1 MIELCPCRFGGVK
14 EGFTMARNRD
24 YDDGDFDQPRRSS
37 PYQDMDA
44 DDYEDDYAD
53 DYEDDDEYA
62 SSSVKKGARKGGGNT
77 SGTVKLLGG
86 VIVLLVVILIALVI
100 IRAVITNKQNQLDNV
115 QPSASVDTIP
125 EQTPNPAPIVFGPV
139 SDATSEPEA
148 NADGSDSY
156 DNNTV
161 DDDWSTGLDDT
172 GFNDVSPDDTAQD
185 DTANG
190 GTTPEDSAYSEAGD
204 LNIETPA
211 PVIAT
216 AEPTATPG
224 ATDTPLPI
232 ILTNTPTPTPEPT
245 ATPTPSPSPTPSP
258 TPEPTPTPVA
268 EIGTGTVNR
277 DAKLRA
283 DAVAN
288 AKVKKT
294 IKKGETVT
302 IHEAKTDSTG
312 KLWYYLTVDD
322 SRDEGWMRDY
332 VVTTTTKISAS
343 ATNDTA
349 ADSAETQTET
359 AASTETSDS
368 NEVIAT
374 AKTNRAANLRQ
385 TMGGKVLVQLKK
397 GTKVNIYEQLTD
409 SKGNVWYK
417 AQAQNGTKVGY
428 LRDYVVTLDSGASV
442 SSTGTSAS
450 TTAAAENLQ
459 DREVIGKATTNR
471 AANVRE
477 EPLANAKVV
486 RQLGNG
492 MELQILAKYAGVKEE
507 TWYEVVTASGKTYGF
522 VRDYVVYVTK
532 LDKNAP
538 TLTYEK

>member
-1 MIELCPCRFGGVK
+1 M
-14 EGFTMARNRD
+14 
-24 YDDGDFDQPRRSS
+24 
-37 PYQDMDA
+37 
-44 DDYEDDYAD
+44 
-53 DYEDDDEYA
+53 
-62 SSSVKKGARKGGGNT
+62 
-77 SGTVKLLGG
+77 
-86 VIVLLVVILIALVI
+86 
-100 IRAVITNKQNQLDNV
+100 
-115 QPSASVDTIP
+115 
-125 EQTPNPAPIVFGPV
+125 FGPTV
-139 SDATSEPEA
+139 DVTEEPIQ
-148 NADGSDSY
+148 NGDGSLE
-156 DNNTV
+156 TG
-161 DDDWSTGLDDT
+161 DWDT
-172 GFNDVSPDDTAQD
+172 GYQD
-185 DTANG
+185 DTAVE
-190 GTTPEDSAYSEAGD
+190 TPEPES
-204 LNIETPA
+204 
-211 PVIAT
+211 AT
-216 AEPTATPG
+216 AEPTAVPTPTPTPEP
-224 ATDTPLPI
+224 TDTPLPI

-268 EIGTGTVNR
+268 NIGTGTVNR

-283 DAVAN
+283 DTSAN

-294 IKKGETVT
+294 IKKGESVT

-332 VVTTTTKISAS
+332 VVTTATKISAS
-343 ATNDTA
+343 TSDETTASDA
-349 ADSAETQTET
+349 ADSSETTVSAET
-359 AASTETSDS
+359 SVG

-374 AKTNRAANLRQ
+374 GKTNRAANLRQ

-397 GTKVNIYEQLTD
+397 GTKINIYEQLTD
-409 SKGNVWYK
+409 TKGNVWYQ

-428 LRDYVVTLDSGASV
+428 MRDYVVTLDSDANTESANGG
-442 SSTGTSAS
+442 TTSATETS
-450 TTAAAENLQ
+450 TENLQ

-507 TWYEVVTASGKTYGF
+507 TWYEVITASGKTNGF

>member
-1 MIELCPCRFGGVK
+1 
-14 EGFTMARNRD
+14 MARKRD
-24 YDDGDFDQPRRSS
+24 YEDGDFDPPKRSS
-37 PYQDMDA
+37 PYQNIS
-44 DDYEDDYAD
+44 DDEYEDDYDDTYD
-53 DYEDDDEYA
+53 DYDDEEAYT
-62 SSSVKKGARKGGGNT
+62 SSSVKKGARKGGGNFG
-77 SGTVKLLGG
+77 GTAKLLVA
-86 VIVLLVVILIALVI
+86 VIVLLVVILIVLVI
-100 IRAVITNKQNQLDNV
+100 VRAVLSKKTTQPDNV
-115 QPSASVDTIP
+115 QPTASVDTIP
-125 EQTPNPAPIVFGPV
+125 EQTTIPAPIVFGPTV
-139 SDATSEPEA
+139 DATEGPIQ
-148 NADGSDSY
+148 NGDGSLE
-156 DNNTV
+156 T
-161 DDDWSTGLDDT
+161 DDWDT
-172 GFNDVSPDDTAQD
+172 GYQD
-185 DTANG
+185 DTAVE
-190 GTTPEDSAYSEAGD
+190 TPEPES
-204 LNIETPA
+204 
-211 PVIAT
+211 AT
-216 AEPTATPG
+216 AEP
-224 ATDTPLPI
+224 TDTPLPI

-268 EIGTGTVNR
+268 NIGTGTVNR

-283 DAVAN
+283 DTSAN

-294 IKKGETVT
+294 IKKGESVT

-332 VVTTTTKISAS
+332 VVTTATKISAS
-343 ATNDTA
+343 ASDKTTASDA
-349 ADSAETQTET
+349 ADSSETTVSAET
-359 AASTETSDS
+359 SVG

-374 AKTNRAANLRQ
+374 GKTNRAANLRQ

-397 GTKVNIYEQLTD
+397 GTKINIYEQLTD
-409 SKGNVWYK
+409 TKGNVWYQ

-428 LRDYVVTLDSGASV
+428 MRDYVVTLDSDV
-442 SSTGTSAS
+442 STESANGGTTSATETS
-450 TTAAAENLQ
+450 TENLQ

-507 TWYEVVTASGKTYGF
+507 TWYEVITASGKTYGF

>member
-1 MIELCPCRFGGVK
+1 MSYPHAETAGVK

-24 YDDGDFDQPRRSS
+24 YDDGDFDQPKRSS
-37 PYQDMDA
+37 PYQDMDG
-44 DDYEDDYAD
+44 DEYDDDYAD
-53 DYEDDDEYA
+53 DYEDEYA
-62 SSSVKKGARKGGGNT
+62 ASSVKKGARKGGG
-77 SGTVKLLGG
+77 SAGGTAKILGG
-86 VIVLLVVILIALVI
+86 VIVLLVVILIALVVV
-100 IRAVITNKQNQLDNV
+100 RAVITNKRNANDGV
-115 QPSASVDTIP
+115 KPSESVNT
-125 EQTPNPAPIVFGPV
+125 NPAPIVFGPV
-139 SDATSEPEA
+139 GDATDEPTVSGG
-148 NADGSDSY
+148 DTYTTPDS
-156 DNNTV
+156 
-161 DDDWSTGLDDT
+161 DWSAGFATPDMGGEDANDPVPDDT
-172 GFNDVSPDDTAQD
+172 GYDET
-185 DTANG
+185 
-190 GTTPEDSAYSEAGD
+190 GD
-204 LNIETPA
+204 LDIETPA

-216 AEPTATPG
+216 AEPTATPDVT
-224 ATDTPLPI
+224 ATPLPI

-268 EIGTGTVNR
+268 NIGTGTVNR

-283 DAVAN
+283 DTSAN

-294 IKKGETVT
+294 IKKGESVT

-332 VVTTTTKISAS
+332 VVTTATKISAS
-343 ATNDTA
+343 TSDKTTASDA
-349 ADSAETQTET
+349 ADSSETTVSAET
-359 AASTETSDS
+359 SGG

-374 AKTNRAANLRQ
+374 GKTNRAANLRQ

-397 GTKVNIYEQLTD
+397 GTKINIYEQLTD
-409 SKGNVWYK
+409 TKGNVWYQ

-428 LRDYVVTLDSGASV
+428 MRDYVVTLDSDASTE
-442 SSTGTSAS
+442 SANGGTTSATETS
-450 TTAAAENLQ
+450 TENLQ

-507 TWYEVVTASGKTYGF
+507 TWYEVITASGKTYGF

>member
-1 MIELCPCRFGGVK
+1 
-14 EGFTMARNRD
+14 MARKRD
-24 YDDGDFDQPRRSS
+24 YEDGDFDPPKRSS
-37 PYQDMDA
+37 PYQNIS
-44 DDYEDDYAD
+44 DDEYEDDYDDTYD
-53 DYEDDDEYA
+53 DYDDEEAYT
-62 SSSVKKGARKGGGNT
+62 SSSVKKGARKGGGNFG
-77 SGTVKLLGG
+77 GTAKLLVA

-100 IRAVITNKQNQLDNV
+100 VRAVLSKKTTQPDNV
-115 QPSASVDTIP
+115 QPAASVDTIP
-125 EQTPNPAPIVFGPV
+125 EQTTIPAPIVFGPTV
-139 SDATSEPEA
+139 DATEEPIQ
-148 NADGSDSY
+148 NGDGSLA
-156 DNNTV
+156 T
-161 DDDWSTGLDDT
+161 DDWDT
-172 GFNDVSPDDTAQD
+172 GYQD
-185 DTANG
+185 DTAG
-190 GTTPEDSAYSEAGD
+190 ETPEPES
-204 LNIETPA
+204 
-211 PVIAT
+211 AT
-216 AEPTATPG
+216 AEPTAV
-224 ATDTPLPI
+224 
-232 ILTNTPTPTPEPT
+232 PT
-245 ATPTPSPSPTPSP
+245 
-258 TPEPTPTPVA
+258 PTPTPVA
-268 EIGTGTVNR
+268 NIGTGTVNR

-283 DAVAN
+283 DTSAN

-294 IKKGETVT
+294 IKKGESVT

-332 VVTTTTKISAS
+332 VVTTATKISAS
-343 ATNDTA
+343 ASDKTTASDA
-349 ADSAETQTET
+349 ADSSETTVSAET
-359 AASTETSDS
+359 SGG

-374 AKTNRAANLRQ
+374 GKTNRAANLRQ

-397 GTKVNIYEQLTD
+397 GTKINIYEQLTD
-409 SKGNVWYK
+409 TKGNVWYQ

-428 LRDYVVTLDSGASV
+428 MRDYVVTLDSDASTE
-442 SSTGTSAS
+442 SANGGTTSATETS
-450 TTAAAENLQ
+450 TENLQ

-507 TWYEVVTASGKTYGF
+507 TWYEVITASGKTYGF

>member
-1 MIELCPCRFGGVK
+1 
-14 EGFTMARNRD
+14 MARKRD
-24 YDDGDFDQPRRSS
+24 YEDGDFDPPKRSS
-37 PYQDMDA
+37 PYQNIS
-44 DDYEDDYAD
+44 DDKYEDDYDDTYD
-53 DYEDDDEYA
+53 DYDDEEAYT
-62 SSSVKKGARKGGGNT
+62 SSSVKKGARKGGGNFG
-77 SGTVKLLGG
+77 GTAKLLVA

-100 IRAVITNKQNQLDNV
+100 VRAVLSKKTTQPDNA
-115 QPSASVDTIP
+115 QPAASVDTIP
-125 EQTPNPAPIVFGPV
+125 EQTTIPAPIVFGPTV
-139 SDATSEPEA
+139 DATEEPIQ
-148 NADGSDSY
+148 NGDGSLA
-156 DNNTV
+156 T
-161 DDDWSTGLDDT
+161 DDWDT
-172 GFNDVSPDDTAQD
+172 GYQD
-185 DTANG
+185 DTAG
-190 GTTPEDSAYSEAGD
+190 ETPEPES
-204 LNIETPA
+204 
-211 PVIAT
+211 AT
-216 AEPTATPG
+216 AEPTAVP
-224 ATDTPLPI
+224 
-232 ILTNTPTPTPEPT
+232 TPTPTPEPT

-268 EIGTGTVNR
+268 NIGTGTVNR

-283 DAVAN
+283 DTSAN

-294 IKKGETVT
+294 IKKGESVT

-332 VVTTTTKISAS
+332 VVTTATKISAS
-343 ATNDTA
+343 ASDKTTASDA
-349 ADSAETQTET
+349 ADSSETTVSAET
-359 AASTETSDS
+359 SGG

-374 AKTNRAANLRQ
+374 GKTNRAANLRQ

-397 GTKVNIYEQLTD
+397 GTKINIYEQLTD
-409 SKGNVWYK
+409 TKGNVWYQ

-428 LRDYVVTLDSGASV
+428 MRDYVVTLDSDASTE
-442 SSTGTSAS
+442 SANGGTTSATETS
-450 TTAAAENLQ
+450 TENLQ

-507 TWYEVVTASGKTYGF
+507 TWYEVITASGKTYGF

>member
-1 MIELCPCRFGGVK
+1 
-14 EGFTMARNRD
+14 MARKRD
-24 YDDGDFDQPRRSS
+24 YEDGDFDPPKRSS
-37 PYQDMDA
+37 PYQNIS
-44 DDYEDDYAD
+44 DDEYEDDYDDTYD
-53 DYEDDDEYA
+53 DYDDEEAYT
-62 SSSVKKGARKGGGNT
+62 SSSVKKGARKGGGNFG
-77 SGTVKLLGG
+77 GTAKLLVA

-100 IRAVITNKQNQLDNV
+100 VRAVLSKKTTQPDNV
-115 QPSASVDTIP
+115 QPAASVDTIP
-125 EQTPNPAPIVFGPV
+125 EQTTIPAPIVFGPTV
-139 SDATSEPEA
+139 NATEEPIQ
-148 NADGSDSY
+148 NGDGSLA
-156 DNNTV
+156 T
-161 DDDWSTGLDDT
+161 DDWDT
-172 GFNDVSPDDTAQD
+172 GYQD
-185 DTANG
+185 DTAVE
-190 GTTPEDSAYSEAGD
+190 TPEPES
-204 LNIETPA
+204 
-211 PVIAT
+211 AT
-216 AEPTATPG
+216 AEPTAVP
-224 ATDTPLPI
+224 
-232 ILTNTPTPTPEPT
+232 TPTPTPEPT

-268 EIGTGTVNR
+268 NIGTGTVNR

-283 DAVAN
+283 DTSAN

-294 IKKGETVT
+294 IKKGESVT

-332 VVTTTTKISAS
+332 VVTTATKISAS
-343 ATNDTA
+343 ASDKTTASDA
-349 ADSAETQTET
+349 ADSSETTVSAET
-359 AASTETSDS
+359 SGG

-374 AKTNRAANLRQ
+374 GKTNRAANLRQ

-397 GTKVNIYEQLTD
+397 GTKINIYEQLTD
-409 SKGNVWYK
+409 TKGNVWYQ

-428 LRDYVVTLDSGASV
+428 MRDYVVTLDSDASTE
-442 SSTGTSAS
+442 SANGGTTSATETS
-450 TTAAAENLQ
+450 TENLQ

-507 TWYEVVTASGKTYGF
+507 TWYEVITASGKTYGF

-532 LDKNAP
+532 LDKDAP

>member
-1 MIELCPCRFGGVK
+1 MFGP
-14 EGFTMARNRD
+14 T
-24 YDDGDFDQPRRSS
+24 
-37 PYQDMDA
+37 
-44 DDYEDDYAD
+44 
-53 DYEDDDEYA
+53 
-62 SSSVKKGARKGGGNT
+62 
-77 SGTVKLLGG
+77 
-86 VIVLLVVILIALVI
+86 
-100 IRAVITNKQNQLDNV
+100 
-115 QPSASVDTIP
+115 VDTT
-125 EQTPNPAPIVFGPV
+125 EEPIQNG
-139 SDATSEPEA
+139 
-148 NADGSDSY
+148 DGSLA
-156 DNNTV
+156 T
-161 DDDWSTGLDDT
+161 DDWDT
-172 GFNDVSPDDTAQD
+172 GYQD
-185 DTANG
+185 DTAV
-190 GTTPEDSAYSEAGD
+190 
-204 LNIETPA
+204 ETP
-211 PVIAT
+211 
-216 AEPTATPG
+216 EPTAVPTPTPTPEP
-224 ATDTPLPI
+224 TDTPLPI

-268 EIGTGTVNR
+268 NIGTGTVNR

-283 DAVAN
+283 DTSAN

-294 IKKGETVT
+294 IKKGESVT

-332 VVTTTTKISAS
+332 VVTTATKISAS
-343 ATNDTA
+343 ASDKTTASDA
-349 ADSAETQTET
+349 ADSSETTVSAET
-359 AASTETSDS
+359 SGG

-374 AKTNRAANLRQ
+374 GKTNRAANLRQ

-397 GTKVNIYEQLTD
+397 GTKINIYEQLTD
-409 SKGNVWYK
+409 TKGNVWYQ

-428 LRDYVVTLDSGASV
+428 MRDYVVTLDSDASTE
-442 SSTGTSAS
+442 SANGGTTSATETS
-450 TTAAAENLQ
+450 TENLQ

-507 TWYEVVTASGKTYGF
+507 TWYEVITASGKTYGF

>member
-1 MIELCPCRFGGVK
+1 MV
-14 EGFTMARNRD
+14 A
-24 YDDGDFDQPRRSS
+24 
-37 PYQDMDA
+37 
-44 DDYEDDYAD
+44 
-53 DYEDDDEYA
+53 
-62 SSSVKKGARKGGGNT
+62 
-77 SGTVKLLGG
+77 

-100 IRAVITNKQNQLDNV
+100 VRAVLSKKTTQPDNV
-115 QPSASVDTIP
+115 QPAASVDTIP
-125 EQTPNPAPIVFGPV
+125 EQTTIPAPIVFGPTV
-139 SDATSEPEA
+139 DATEEPIQ
-148 NADGSDSY
+148 NGDGSLA
-156 DNNTV
+156 T
-161 DDDWSTGLDDT
+161 DDWDT
-172 GFNDVSPDDTAQD
+172 GYQD
-185 DTANG
+185 DTDVE
-190 GTTPEDSAYSEAGD
+190 TPEPES
-204 LNIETPA
+204 
-211 PVIAT
+211 AT
-216 AEPTATPG
+216 AEPTAVPTPTPTPEP
-224 ATDTPLPI
+224 TDTPLPI

-268 EIGTGTVNR
+268 NIGTGTVNR

-283 DAVAN
+283 DTSAN

-294 IKKGETVT
+294 VKKGESVT

-332 VVTTTTKISAS
+332 VVTTATKISAS
-343 ATNDTA
+343 ASDKTTAIDA
-349 ADSAETQTET
+349 ADSSETTVSAET
-359 AASTETSDS
+359 SGG

-374 AKTNRAANLRQ
+374 GKTNRAANLRQ

-397 GTKVNIYEQLTD
+397 GTKINIYEQLTD
-409 SKGNVWYK
+409 TKGNVWYQ

-428 LRDYVVTLDSGASV
+428 MRDYVVTLDSDASTE
-442 SSTGTSAS
+442 SANGGTTSATETS
-450 TTAAAENLQ
+450 TENLQ

-477 EPLANAKVV
+477 EPLTNAKVV

-507 TWYEVVTASGKTYGF
+507 TWYEVITASGKTYGF

>member
-1 MIELCPCRFGGVK
+1 
-14 EGFTMARNRD
+14 MARNRD
-24 YDDGDFDQPRRSS
+24 YDDGDFDQPKRSS
-37 PYQDMDA
+37 PYQDMDGDEYD
-44 DDYEDDYAD
+44 DDYADDYAD
-53 DYEDDDEYA
+53 DYEGEDEYA
-62 SSSVKKGARKGGGNT
+62 ASSVKKGARKGGG
-77 SGTVKLLGG
+77 SAGGTVKILGG
-86 VIVLLVVILIALVI
+86 VIVLLVVILIALVVV
-100 IRAVITNKQNQLDNV
+100 RAVITNKRNANDGV
-115 QPSASVDTIP
+115 KPSESVNIIP
-125 EQTPNPAPIVFGPV
+125 EQTTNPAPIVFGPV
-139 SDATSEPEA
+139 GDATDEPTVSGGDAHAAPDSDLSAGFGDTTPPDMGDEDA
-148 NADGSDSY
+148 NDPV
-156 DNNTV
+156 T
-161 DDDWSTGLDDT
+161 DDT
-172 GFNDVSPDDTAQD
+172 GYDAMD
-185 DTANG
+185 
-190 GTTPEDSAYSEAGD
+190 D

-216 AEPTATPG
+216 AEPTATPDVT
-224 ATDTPLPI
+224 ATPLPI

-258 TPEPTPTPVA
+258 TPKPSPTPVA
-268 EIGTGTVNR
+268 EVGTGTVNR

-294 IKKGETVT
+294 IKKGEGVT

-322 SRDEGWMRDY
+322 SKDEGWMRDY
-332 VVTTTTKISAS
+332 VVTTKKKISAPTPS
-343 ATNDTA
+343 DTA
-349 ADSAETQTET
+349 EESAAGGEET
-359 AASTETSDS
+359 ADSTETSA
-368 NEVIAT
+368 NQEVIAT

-397 GTKVNIYEQLTD
+397 GTKINIYEQTTD
-409 SKGNVWYK
+409 KKGNVWYK
-417 AQAQNGTKVGY
+417 AQAQNGEKVGY
-428 LRDYVVTLDSGASV
+428 LRDYVVTLDKGAGTTGSGAS
-442 SSTGTSAS
+442 
-450 TTAAAENLQ
+450 TAAAAEDLQ

-477 EPLANAKVV
+477 EPLANATVV

-507 TWYEVVTASGKTYGF
+507 TWYEVVTASGKTHGF

>member
-1 MIELCPCRFGGVK
+1 
-14 EGFTMARNRD
+14 MARNRD
-24 YDDGDFDQPRRSS
+24 YDDGDFDQSRRSS
-37 PYQDMDA
+37 PYQDMSDDEYE
-44 DDYEDDYAD
+44 DDYDDGYDDYAD
-53 DYEDDDEYA
+53 DEDEYA
-62 SSSVKKGARKGGGNT
+62 SSSVKKGARKGGGNI
-77 SGTVKLLGG
+77 SGPVKLLGG

-100 IRAVITNKQNQLDNV
+100 VRAVITNKRDKTENV

-125 EQTPNPAPIVFGPV
+125 EQTTNPAPIVFGP
-139 SDATSEPEA
+139 ATEPTSEP
-148 NADGSDSY
+148 DGGDAFNSDW
-156 DNNTV
+156 N
-161 DDDWSTGLDDT
+161 TGLDDT
-172 GFNDVSPDDTAQD
+172 GFSDTGYDDTNPDDME
-185 DTANG
+185 NG
-190 GTTPEDSAYSEAGD
+190 GLD
-204 LNIETPA
+204 IETPE

-258 TPEPTPTPVA
+258 TPEPTATPVA
-268 EIGTGTVNR
+268 DVGTGTVNR

-283 DAVAN
+283 DAAAN

-294 IKKGETVT
+294 IKKGESVT
-302 IHEAKTDSTG
+302 IHETKTDSTG

-322 SRDEGWMRDY
+322 SKDEGWMRDY
-332 VVTTTTKISAS
+332 VVTAKLSAS
-343 ATNDTA
+343 AVSSAAKDDTESA
-349 ADSAETQTET
+349 AGTTTASDSASE
-359 AASTETSDS
+359 SGS
-368 NEVIAT
+368 EVIAT
-374 AKTNRAANLRQ
+374 GRTNRAAKLRQ

-397 GTKVNIYEQLTD
+397 GTKINIYEELKD
-409 SKGNVWYK
+409 KSGNVWYR

-428 LRDYVVTLDSGASV
+428 LRDYVVTLDKGVTTSGASAD
-442 SSTGTSAS
+442 SSTATSS
-450 TTAAAENLQ
+450 TTDLQ

-477 EPLANAKVV
+477 EPLANATVI

-507 TWYEVVTASGKTYGF
+507 TWYEVVTASGKTHGF

>member
-1 MIELCPCRFGGVK
+1 
-14 EGFTMARNRD
+14 MARKRD
-24 YDDGDFDQPRRSS
+24 YEDGDFDPPKRSS
-37 PYQDMDA
+37 PYQNIS
-44 DDYEDDYAD
+44 DDEYEDDYD
-53 DYEDDDEYA
+53 DYDDEEAYT
-62 SSSVKKGARKGGGNT
+62 SSSVKKGARKGGGNFG
-77 SGTVKLLGG
+77 GTAKLLVA

-100 IRAVITNKQNQLDNV
+100 VRAVLSKKTTQPDNV
-115 QPSASVDTIP
+115 QPAASVDTIP
-125 EQTPNPAPIVFGPV
+125 EQTTIPAPIVFGP
-139 SDATSEPEA
+139 
-148 NADGSDSY
+148 
-156 DNNTV
+156 TV
-161 DDDWSTGLDDT
+161 DVTEEPIQNGDDSLATDDWDT
-172 GFNDVSPDDTAQD
+172 GYQD
-185 DTANG
+185 DTAVE
-190 GTTPEDSAYSEAGD
+190 TPEPES
-204 LNIETPA
+204 
-211 PVIAT
+211 AT
-216 AEPTATPG
+216 AEPTAVPTPTPTPEP
-224 ATDTPLPI
+224 TDTPLPI

-268 EIGTGTVNR
+268 NIGTGTVNR

-283 DAVAN
+283 DTSAN

-294 IKKGETVT
+294 VKKGESVT

-332 VVTTTTKISAS
+332 VVTTATKISAS
-343 ATNDTA
+343 ASDKTTASDA
-349 ADSAETQTET
+349 ADSPETTVSAET
-359 AASTETSDS
+359 SGG

-374 AKTNRAANLRQ
+374 GKTNRAANLRQ

-397 GTKVNIYEQLTD
+397 GTKINIYEQLTD
-409 SKGNVWYK
+409 TKGNVWYQ

-428 LRDYVVTLDSGASV
+428 MRDYVVTLDSDASTE
-442 SSTGTSAS
+442 SANGGTTSATETS
-450 TTAAAENLQ
+450 TENLQ

-507 TWYEVVTASGKTYGF
+507 TWYEVITASGKTYGF

>member
-1 MIELCPCRFGGVK
+1 
-14 EGFTMARNRD
+14 MARKRD
-24 YDDGDFDQPRRSS
+24 YEDGDFDPPKRSS
-37 PYQDMDA
+37 PYQNIS
-44 DDYEDDYAD
+44 
-53 DYEDDDEYA
+53 DDEYEEDYDDTYDDEEA
-62 SSSVKKGARKGGGNT
+62 YTSSSVKKGARKGGGNFG
-77 SGTVKLLGG
+77 GTAKLLVA

-100 IRAVITNKQNQLDNV
+100 VRAVLSKKTTQPDNV
-115 QPSASVDTIP
+115 QPTASVDTIP
-125 EQTPNPAPIVFGPV
+125 EQTTIPAPIVFGPTV
-139 SDATSEPEA
+139 DATEGPIQ
-148 NADGSDSY
+148 NGDGSLE
-156 DNNTV
+156 T
-161 DDDWSTGLDDT
+161 DDWDT
-172 GFNDVSPDDTAQD
+172 GYQD
-185 DTANG
+185 DTAVE
-190 GTTPEDSAYSEAGD
+190 TPEPES
-204 LNIETPA
+204 
-211 PVIAT
+211 AT
-216 AEPTATPG
+216 AEPTAVPTPTPTPEP
-224 ATDTPLPI
+224 TDTPLPI

-268 EIGTGTVNR
+268 NIGTGKVNR

-283 DAVAN
+283 DTSAN

-294 IKKGETVT
+294 IKKGESVT

-332 VVTTTTKISAS
+332 VVTTATKISAS
-343 ATNDTA
+343 ASDKTTASDA
-349 ADSAETQTET
+349 ADSSETTVSAET
-359 AASTETSDS
+359 SGG

-374 AKTNRAANLRQ
+374 GKTNRAANLRQ

-397 GTKVNIYEQLTD
+397 GTKINIYEQLMDT
-409 SKGNVWYK
+409 KGNVWYQ

-428 LRDYVVTLDSGASV
+428 MRDYVVTLDSDASTE
-442 SSTGTSAS
+442 SANGGTTSATETS
-450 TTAAAENLQ
+450 TENLQ

-507 TWYEVVTASGKTYGF
+507 TWYEVITASGKTYGF

>member
-1 MIELCPCRFGGVK
+1 
-14 EGFTMARNRD
+14 MARKRD
-24 YDDGDFDQPRRSS
+24 YEDGDFDPPKRSS
-37 PYQDMDA
+37 PYQNIS
-44 DDYEDDYAD
+44 DDEYEDDYDDTYD
-53 DYEDDDEYA
+53 DYDDEEAYT
-62 SSSVKKGARKGGGNT
+62 SSSVKKG
-77 SGTVKLLGG
+77 GTAKLLVA

-100 IRAVITNKQNQLDNV
+100 VRAVLSKKTTQPDNV
-115 QPSASVDTIP
+115 QPTASVDTIP
-125 EQTPNPAPIVFGPV
+125 EQTTIPAPIVFGPTV
-139 SDATSEPEA
+139 DATEEPIQ
-148 NADGSDSY
+148 NGHGSLA
-156 DNNTV
+156 T
-161 DDDWSTGLDDT
+161 DDWDT
-172 GFNDVSPDDTAQD
+172 GYQD
-185 DTANG
+185 DTAVE
-190 GTTPEDSAYSEAGD
+190 TPEPES
-204 LNIETPA
+204 
-211 PVIAT
+211 AT
-216 AEPTATPG
+216 AEPTAVPTPTPTPEP
-224 ATDTPLPI
+224 TDTPLPI

-268 EIGTGTVNR
+268 NIGTGTVNR

-283 DAVAN
+283 DTSAN

-294 IKKGETVT
+294 IKKGESVT

-332 VVTTTTKISAS
+332 VVTTATKISAS
-343 ATNDTA
+343 ASDKTTASDA
-349 ADSAETQTET
+349 ADSSKTTVSAET
-359 AASTETSDS
+359 SGG

-374 AKTNRAANLRQ
+374 GKTNRAANLRQ

-397 GTKVNIYEQLTD
+397 GTKINIYEQLTD
-409 SKGNVWYK
+409 TKGNVWYQ

-428 LRDYVVTLDSGASV
+428 MRDYVVTLDSDAGTESANGG
-442 SSTGTSAS
+442 TTSATETS
-450 TTAAAENLQ
+450 TENLQ

-507 TWYEVVTASGKTYGF
+507 TWYEVITASGKTYGF

>member
-1 MIELCPCRFGGVK
+1 
-14 EGFTMARNRD
+14 MARKRD
-24 YDDGDFDQPRRSS
+24 YEDGDFDPPKRSS
-37 PYQDMDA
+37 PYQNIS
-44 DDYEDDYAD
+44 DDEYEDDYD
-53 DYEDDDEYA
+53 DYDDEEAYT
-62 SSSVKKGARKGGGNT
+62 SSSVKKGARKGGCNFG
-77 SGTVKLLGG
+77 GTAKLLVA

-100 IRAVITNKQNQLDNV
+100 VRAVLSKKTTQPDNV
-115 QPSASVDTIP
+115 QPAASVDTIP
-125 EQTPNPAPIVFGPV
+125 EQTTIPAPIVFGPTV
-139 SDATSEPEA
+139 DATEEPIQ
-148 NADGSDSY
+148 NGDGSLV
-156 DNNTV
+156 T
-161 DDDWSTGLDDT
+161 DDWDT
-172 GFNDVSPDDTAQD
+172 GYQD
-185 DTANG
+185 DTAVE
-190 GTTPEDSAYSEAGD
+190 TPEPES
-204 LNIETPA
+204 T
-211 PVIAT
+211 T
-216 AEPTATPG
+216 AEPTAVPTPTPTPEP
-224 ATDTPLPI
+224 TDTPLPI

-268 EIGTGTVNR
+268 NIGTGTVNR

-283 DAVAN
+283 DTSAN

-294 IKKGETVT
+294 IKKGESVT

-332 VVTTTTKISAS
+332 VVTTATKISAS
-343 ATNDTA
+343 ASDKTTASDA
-349 ADSAETQTET
+349 ADSSETTVSAET
-359 AASTETSDS
+359 SGG

-374 AKTNRAANLRQ
+374 GKTNRAANLRE

-397 GTKVNIYEQLTD
+397 GTKINIYEQLTD
-409 SKGNVWYK
+409 TKGNVWYQ

-428 LRDYVVTLDSGASV
+428 MRDYVVTLDSDASTE
-442 SSTGTSAS
+442 SANGGTTSATATS
-450 TTAAAENLQ
+450 TENLQ

-507 TWYEVVTASGKTYGF
+507 TWYEVITASGKTYGF

>member
-1 MIELCPCRFGGVK
+1 
-14 EGFTMARNRD
+14 MARKRD
-24 YDDGDFDQPRRSS
+24 YEDGDFDPPKRSS
-37 PYQDMDA
+37 PYQNIS
-44 DDYEDDYAD
+44 DDKYEDDYDDTYD
-53 DYEDDDEYA
+53 DYDDEEAYT
-62 SSSVKKGARKGGGNT
+62 SSSVKKGARKGGGNFG
-77 SGTVKLLGG
+77 GTAKLLVA

-100 IRAVITNKQNQLDNV
+100 VRAVLSKKTTQPDNV
-115 QPSASVDTIP
+115 QPAASVDTIP
-125 EQTPNPAPIVFGPV
+125 EQTTIPAPIVFGPTV
-139 SDATSEPEA
+139 DATEEPIQ
-148 NADGSDSY
+148 NGDGSLA
-156 DNNTV
+156 T
-161 DDDWSTGLDDT
+161 DDWNTGY
-172 GFNDVSPDDTAQD
+172 QD
-185 DTANG
+185 DTAG
-190 GTTPEDSAYSEAGD
+190 
-204 LNIETPA
+204 ETP
-211 PVIAT
+211 
-216 AEPTATPG
+216 EPTAVPTPTPTPEP
-224 ATDTPLPI
+224 TDTPLPI

-268 EIGTGTVNR
+268 NIGTGTVNR

-283 DAVAN
+283 DTSAN

-294 IKKGETVT
+294 IKKGESVT

-332 VVTTTTKISAS
+332 VVTTATKISAS
-343 ATNDTA
+343 ASDKTTASDA
-349 ADSAETQTET
+349 ADSSETTVSAETS
-359 AASTETSDS
+359 AG

-374 AKTNRAANLRQ
+374 GKTNRAANLRQ

-397 GTKVNIYEQLTD
+397 GTKINIYEQLTD
-409 SKGNVWYK
+409 TKGNVWYQ

-428 LRDYVVTLDSGASV
+428 MRDYVVTLDSDASTE
-442 SSTGTSAS
+442 SANGGTTSATETS
-450 TTAAAENLQ
+450 TENLQ

-507 TWYEVVTASGKTYGF
+507 TWYEVITASGKTYGF

>member
-1 MIELCPCRFGGVK
+1 
-14 EGFTMARNRD
+14 MARNRD
-24 YDDGDFDQPRRSS
+24 YEDGDFEQPKRSS
-37 PYQDMDA
+37 PYQNISD
-44 DDYEDDYAD
+44 DDYEDEYD
-53 DYEDDDEYA
+53 DAYDEYDDDEEDT
-62 SSSVKKGARKGGGNT
+62 SRVKKGARKGGSTG
-77 SGTVKLLGG
+77 GTVKLLGG

-100 IRAVITNKQNQLDNV
+100 VRAVLTNKKDQKDQTDTV
-115 QPSASVDTIP
+115 QPSASVDMIP
-125 EQTPNPAPIVFGPV
+125 EQTTNPAPIVFGPV
-139 SDATSEPEA
+139 GDTTAAPDAS
-148 NADGSDSY
+148 GY
-156 DNNTV
+156 
-161 DDDWSTGLDDT
+161 DDT
-172 GFNDVSPDDTAQD
+172 PDDTWSAGGDENGYDNAGLIDTDYD
-185 DTANG
+185 DASPDVG
-190 GTTPEDSAYSEAGD
+190 YGD
-204 LNIETPA
+204 TEIETPE

-268 EIGTGTVNR
+268 DIGTGTVNR

-283 DAVAN
+283 DMSAN

-294 IKKGETVT
+294 IKKGESVT

-312 KLWYYLTVDD
+312 KLWYSVTVDD
-322 SRDEGWMRDY
+322 SKDEGWMRDY
-332 VVTTTTKISAS
+332 VVTAKLSAS
-343 ATNDTA
+343 ATVGTSQSETEDTTDTTA
-349 ADSAETQTET
+349 SAGTADSG
-359 AASTETSDS
+359 
-368 NEVIAT
+368 EVIAT
-374 AKTNRAANLRQ
+374 GKTNRAANLRQ

-397 GTKVNIYEQLTD
+397 GTKINIYEQLTD

-428 LRDYVVTLDSGASV
+428 LRDYVITLDKSV
-442 SSTGTSAS
+442 STGTS
-450 TTAAAENLQ
+450 TAASASSSTESLQ
-459 DREVIGKATTNR
+459 DREVIGSATTNR

-492 MELQILAKYAGVKEE
+492 MELQILAKYVGVKEE

>member
-1 MIELCPCRFGGVK
+1 
-14 EGFTMARNRD
+14 MARKRD
-24 YDDGDFDQPRRSS
+24 YEDGDFDPPKRSS
-37 PYQDMDA
+37 PYQNIS
-44 DDYEDDYAD
+44 DDEYEDDYD
-53 DYEDDDEYA
+53 DTYDDEEAYT
-62 SSSVKKGARKGGGNT
+62 SSSVKKGARKGGGNFG
-77 SGTVKLLGG
+77 GTAKLLVA

-100 IRAVITNKQNQLDNV
+100 VRAVLSKKTTQPDNV
-115 QPSASVDTIP
+115 QPAASVDTIP
-125 EQTPNPAPIVFGPV
+125 EQTTIPAPIVFGPTV
-139 SDATSEPEA
+139 NATEEPIQ
-148 NADGSDSY
+148 NGDGSLA
-156 DNNTV
+156 T
-161 DDDWSTGLDDT
+161 DDWDT
-172 GFNDVSPDDTAQD
+172 GYQD
-185 DTANG
+185 DTAVE
-190 GTTPEDSAYSEAGD
+190 TPEPES
-204 LNIETPA
+204 
-211 PVIAT
+211 AT
-216 AEPTATPG
+216 AEPTAVPTPTPTPEP
-224 ATDTPLPI
+224 TDTPLPI

-268 EIGTGTVNR
+268 NIGTGTVNR

-283 DAVAN
+283 DTSAN

-294 IKKGETVT
+294 IKKGESVT

-332 VVTTTTKISAS
+332 VVTTATKISAS
-343 ATNDTA
+343 ASDKTTVSDA
-349 ADSAETQTET
+349 ADSSETTVSAET
-359 AASTETSDS
+359 SVG

-374 AKTNRAANLRQ
+374 GKTNRAANLRQ

-397 GTKVNIYEQLTD
+397 GTKINIYEQLTD
-409 SKGNVWYK
+409 TKGNVWY
-417 AQAQNGTKVGY
+417 QAQNGTKVGY
-428 LRDYVVTLDSGASV
+428 MRDYVVTLDSDASTE
-442 SSTGTSAS
+442 SANGGTTSATETS
-450 TTAAAENLQ
+450 TENLQ
-459 DREVIGKATTNR
+459 DREIIGKATTNR

>member
-1 MIELCPCRFGGVK
+1 
-14 EGFTMARNRD
+14 MARKRD
-24 YDDGDFDQPRRSS
+24 YEDGDFDPPKRSS
-37 PYQDMDA
+37 PYQNIS
-44 DDYEDDYAD
+44 DDKYEDDYDDTYD
-53 DYEDDDEYA
+53 DYDDEEAYT
-62 SSSVKKGARKGGGNT
+62 SSSVKKGARKGGGNFG
-77 SGTVKLLGG
+77 GTAKLLVA

-100 IRAVITNKQNQLDNV
+100 VRAVLSKKTTQPDNV
-115 QPSASVDTIP
+115 QPAASVDTIP
-125 EQTPNPAPIVFGPV
+125 EQTTIPAPIVFGPTV
-139 SDATSEPEA
+139 DATEEPIQ
-148 NADGSDSY
+148 NGDGSLA
-156 DNNTV
+156 T
-161 DDDWSTGLDDT
+161 DDWDT
-172 GFNDVSPDDTAQD
+172 GYQD
-185 DTANG
+185 DTAVE
-190 GTTPEDSAYSEAGD
+190 TPEPES
-204 LNIETPA
+204 
-211 PVIAT
+211 AT
-216 AEPTATPG
+216 AEPTAVPTPTPTPEP
-224 ATDTPLPI
+224 TDTPLPI

-258 TPEPTPTPVA
+258 TPKPSPTPVA

-294 IKKGETVT
+294 IKKGESVT

-322 SRDEGWMRDY
+322 SKDEGWMRDY
-332 VVTTTTKISAS
+332 VVTTKQKISAPTPS
-343 ATNDTA
+343 DTA
-349 ADSAETQTET
+349 EESAAGGEET
-359 AASTETSDS
+359 ADSTETSA
-368 NEVIAT
+368 NQEVIAT

-397 GTKVNIYEQLTD
+397 GTKVNIYEQTTD
-409 SKGNVWYK
+409 KKGNVWYK
-417 AQAQNGTKVGY
+417 AQAQNGEKVGY
-428 LRDYVVTLDSGASV
+428 LRDYVVTLDKGAST
-442 SSTGTSAS
+442 TGSSAS
-450 TTAAAENLQ
+450 TAAAAEDLQ

-477 EPLANAKVV
+477 EPLANATVV

-507 TWYEVVTASGKTYGF
+507 TWYEVVTASGKTHGF

>member
-1 MIELCPCRFGGVK
+1 
-14 EGFTMARNRD
+14 MARKRD
-24 YDDGDFDQPRRSS
+24 YEDGDFDPPKRSS
-37 PYQDMDA
+37 PYQNIS
-44 DDYEDDYAD
+44 DDEYEDDYDDTYD
-53 DYEDDDEYA
+53 DYDDEEAYT
-62 SSSVKKGARKGGGNT
+62 SSSVKKGARKGGGNFG
-77 SGTVKLLGG
+77 GTAKLLVA

-100 IRAVITNKQNQLDNV
+100 VRAVLSKKTTQPDNV
-115 QPSASVDTIP
+115 QPAASVDTIP
-125 EQTPNPAPIVFGPV
+125 EQTTIPAPIVFGPTV
-139 SDATSEPEA
+139 DATEGPIQ
-148 NADGSDSY
+148 NGDDSLA
-156 DNNTV
+156 T
-161 DDDWSTGLDDT
+161 DDWDT
-172 GFNDVSPDDTAQD
+172 GYQD
-185 DTANG
+185 DTAVE
-190 GTTPEDSAYSEAGD
+190 TPEPES
-204 LNIETPA
+204 
-211 PVIAT
+211 AT
-216 AEPTATPG
+216 AEPTAVPTPTPTPEP
-224 ATDTPLPI
+224 TDTPLRI
-232 ILTNTPTPTPEPT
+232 ILTHRPTPKPEPT

-268 EIGTGTVNR
+268 NIGTGTVNR

-283 DAVAN
+283 DTSAN

-294 IKKGETVT
+294 IKKGESVT

-332 VVTTTTKISAS
+332 VVTTATKISAS
-343 ATNDTA
+343 ASDKTTASDA
-349 ADSAETQTET
+349 ADSSETTVSAET
-359 AASTETSDS
+359 SGG

-374 AKTNRAANLRQ
+374 GKTNRAANLRQ

-397 GTKVNIYEQLTD
+397 GTKINIYEQLTD
-409 SKGNVWYK
+409 TKGNVWYQ
-417 AQAQNGTKVGY
+417 AQEQNGTKVGY
-428 LRDYVVTLDSGASV
+428 MRDYVVTLDSDASRE
-442 SSTGTSAS
+442 SANGGTTSATETS
-450 TTAAAENLQ
+450 TENLQ

-507 TWYEVVTASGKTYGF
+507 TWYEVITASGKTYGF

-538 TLTYEK
+538 MLTYEK